1 MFVKKFECK
10 WICRKNLRTYGIIE
24 KVKLDFSYTNLFVT
38 IITTITVLIVI
49 ASIYKLEVHQMR
61 YKNNILNGE
70 INERNL
76 YGLT

>member
-1 MFVKKFECK
+1 MFVKKIECK

-70 INERNL
+70 INVEI
-76 YGLT
+76 YMD